1 MMGKLIARLFHART
15 VAHIQHLKTR
25 SYAAHKALKKFY
37 DGIIPLADSLA
48 EAYQGE
54 YGLIDD
60 YSVPYKYVEE
70 PIPHLEDLVEW
81 IQQHRDECCD
91 AEDTHIQNIIDE
103 IVALAR
109 STVYKLRFLK

>member
-15 VAHIQHLKTR
+15 IAHIHHLKTR
-25 SYAAHKALKKFY
+25 SYASHIAL
-37 DGIIPLADSLA
+37 AA
-48 EAYQGE
+48 